1 MGFFLDIPIVF
12 ISTQRTN
19 ASENLFPQTHEYYEL
34 NYLTRGRTKINLNG
48 LAVPY
53 EAHDF
58 VLVPPGIQH
67 NLYSSKEENYR
78 NYTICFTGNAEF
90 LSSLIKEDQAILF
103 HDYDGSVNFLV
114 SEILRLY
121 NSNGMQDAEVYN
133 AYLYAVLMHL
143 RRGTVLDAAA
153 SLTEKED
160 PVEKAVRFI
169 NDHVLQQPVTVSI
182 VADAAGLSPAHF
194 TRLFQNKI
202 GIAPVKYII
211 EVKMNY
217 AKRMLVEQDLSI
229 KEIAR
234 LLHYE
239 DQLYF
244 SRQFTKCVGMSPRK
258 YRNESRR

>member
-1 MGFFLDIPIVF
+1 MGLFLDMPIVF

-19 ASENLFPQTHEYYEL
+19 ASENLFPQRHEYYEL
-34 NYLTRGRTKINLNG
+34 NYLTRGRTKINLDG
-48 LAVPY
+48 LMISY

-58 VLVPPGIQH
+58 VLIPPKMQH
-67 NLYSSKEENYR
+67 NLYSAKDESYR

-90 LSSLIKEDQAILF
+90 LSSLIRDDQVIMF
-103 HDYDGSVNFLV
+103 RDYDGSVNFLV
-114 SEILRLY
+114 SEIFRLY
-121 NSNGMQDAEVYN
+121 NSNGMQDAEFYS
-133 AYLYAVLMHL
+133 AYLYIVLMHL
-143 RRGTVLDAAA
+143 QKGRILDVAAA
-153 SLTEKED
+153 AARGED

-169 NDHVLQQPVTVSI
+169 NDNILLQPITVSDA
-182 VADAAGLSPAHF
+182 ADVAGLSPAHF
-194 TRLFQNKI
+194 TRMFQNKI

-217 AKRMLVEQDLSI
+217 AKKMLAEQDLSI

-244 SRQFTKCVGMSPRK
+244 SRQFTKCMGMSPRK
-258 YRNESRR
+258 YRSESRT